1 MKNIAYIQNIGL
13 LTNEQIQ
20 KYMGDIKHLT
30 SDDLM
35 IIYKFMVCC
44 NKYYKITQFCLMINS
59 GILKN
64 LNILIQNSRRLE
76 KCKNKNQLHNPLF
89 HILD

>member
-20 KYMGDIKHLT
+20 KYMGDIKYLT

-35 IIYKFMVCC
+35 IINTIK
-44 NKYYKITQFCLMINS
+44 L
-59 GILKN
+59 
-64 LNILIQNSRRLE
+64 LN
-76 KCKNKNQLHNPLF
+76 F
-89 HILD
+89 V